1 MGKDSLKNLD
11 GNVQNILQ
19 NNYVCWGLRIVLVL
33 YAAMVA
39 PNLNRE
45 VANIFDNVV
54 IRLVVACLIVF
65 LSFHDTTLAILL
77 AIAFV
82 VSIQT
87 LNKHK
92 VDTITSLPESF
103 MNQGDEPFEDQ
114 EGNDMEDNNENFK
127 DHAPP
132 GENASQEEK
141 DSFADYERFMNSQ
154 NENFTQHENPAE
166 ESTNESFS
174 NFQGNENFMHTSSEN
189 ENFMGHQTSENE
201 NFMGHQTSE
210 NENFMGHETSENENF
225 MGHETSENE
234 NFMGHQTSENE
245 NFMGHETSENENFAN
260 PNFNSNNCGGPNN
273 QFTTQ
278 AQLFDIGNNMLNQN
292 QNNSVSTFCP
302 SFNPQ
307 GGGEP
312 SAFDSNPHASF

>member
-114 EGNDMEDNNENFK
+114 ENDVMETDGGNDNNENFK
-127 DHAPP
+127 DNAPP

-154 NENFTQHENPAE
+154 NENFTQSENQAE
-166 ESTNESFS
+166 DSTNESFS
-174 NFQGNENFMHTSSEN
+174 NFQGNENFMPHPEGEH
-189 ENFMGHQTSENE
+189 ENFMSHPEGEHE
-201 NFMGHQTSE
+201 NFI
-210 NENFMGHETSENENF
+210 
-225 MGHETSENE
+225 GHETSENE
-234 NFMGHQTSENE
+234 NFMGHQEGE
-245 NFMGHETSENENFAN
+245 QENFAN

-278 AQLFDIGNNMLNQN
+278 GQLFDAGNNMLDQN
-292 QNNSVSTFCP
+292 QNNSVGTFCP

>member
-1 MGKDSLKNLD
+1 MGKDNLKNLD
-11 GNVQNILQ
+11 SNVQNILQ

-54 IRLVVACLIVF
+54 VRLVVACLIVF
-65 LSFHDTTLAILL
+65 LSFHDATLAILL

-114 EGNDMEDNNENFK
+114 EDVEKEEGK
-127 DHAPP
+127 HHRHHRHHKHHPP
-132 GENASQEEK
+132 PEENALQE
-141 DSFADYERFMNSQ
+141 DSFEDYERFMNSQ
-154 NENFTQHENPAE
+154 NENFMDHENQAE
-166 ESTNESFS
+166 DSTNENFS

-189 ENFMGHQTSENE
+189 ENFMGQ
-201 NFMGHQTSE
+201 
-210 NENFMGHETSENENF
+210 
-225 MGHETSENE
+225 ETSENE
-234 NFMGHQTSENE
+234 NFMGHQEGE
-245 NFMGHETSENENFAN
+245 QENFAN

-278 AQLFDIGNNMLNQN
+278 AQLLDAGNNMLGQN
-292 QNNSVSTFCP
+292 QNNSVATFCP

-312 SAFDSNPHASF
+312 LAYDSNPSASF